1 MSHTNDPRVEGFK
14 TPVSWPSE
22 VNYTLNP
29 FVINK

>member
-14 TPVSWPSE
+14 IPVSWPAE
-22 VNYTLNP
+22 LNYTLNP